1 MDADVRDFVHRAD
14 RHQPTCENQVRADP
28 VDCVARR
35 QRCARHRE
43 CHGVIAGFARL
54 EMRRVIVV
62 VVMRYGS
69 IVLVCSEPVV
79 VLGMVVV
86 DVQVNVEQRHLAR
99 RRGEDQS
106 EQDRCCARHYTT
118 SLCNRARTIKRRRT
132 VSTAR

>member
-1 MDADVRDFVHRAD
+1 
-14 RHQPTCENQVRADP
+14 
-28 VDCVARR
+28 
-35 QRCARHRE
+35 
-43 CHGVIAGFARL
+43 VIAGFARL